1 MVLANLA
8 NVTRVPDLRRRL
20 LFTLM
25 MLAVYRIGVFITA
38 PGVNRNAMK
47 SVIATKGTGLIGIF
61 NLFSGGALENL
72 SIFALG
78 IMPYISMSIII
89 SLLGM
94 VYKPIE
100 ELRKEGEQGRRK
112 IDQYTRMGTV
122 ILAAFQAR
130 PPRTTRHIC
139 SNIVITVES
148 ATRARGS
155 SAMLLFTAA
164 DTPPLV
170 GGFDDAFVL
179 TSDGW
184 RFAERRGSLAF

>member
-1 MVLANLA
+1 MTQEIDANAADNLSGAVRRAIEWDCARLINLYAQLNDAARWEEVAVLYAPDGLM
-8 NVTRVPDLRRRL
+8 TRP
-20 LFTLM
+20 
-25 MLAVYRIGVFITA
+25 TA
-38 PGVNRNAMK
+38 PDAP
-47 SVIATKGTGLIGIF
+47 IIGRE
-61 NLFSGGALENL
+61 A
-72 SIFALG
+72 
-78 IMPYISMSIII
+78 
-89 SLLGM
+89 
-94 VYKPIE
+94 
-100 ELRKEGEQGRRK
+100 
-112 IDQYTRMGTV
+112 

-184 RFAERRGSLAF
+184 RFAVRRGSLAF